1 MGFNNF
7 LFLAVSFTL
16 LSFGLPK
23 AIQKKVDAEIKETFH
38 VEDFKFTEVTF
49 PAEAIATL
57 PSKFGSDHFF
67 KIQKDNDLLGY
78 AYVSK
83 APSKTDMFDFLVLLD
98 PDLIIMKTKVLVYR
112 EDYGGEIGS
121 KRWLKQF
128 IGKTK
133 DDSLRYG
140 DNIVVISG
148 ATISVKSFTEA
159 INNLLQSL
167 KILHSKQL
175 L

>member
-1 MGFNNF
+1 MNLKHGF
-7 LFLAVSFTL
+7 LLISALIL

-23 AIQKKVDAEIKETFH
+23 AIQKRVDTEIKKTFH
-38 VEDFKFTEVTF
+38 IENFEFSAV
-49 PAEAIATL
+49 AIPSEETNAL
-57 PSKFGSDHFF
+57 PSKFGSDNFF
-67 KIQKDNDLLGY
+67 EIKSNDTLLGY

-83 APSKTDMFDFLVLLD
+83 APSKTDNFDYLVLLD
-98 PDLIIMKTKVLVYR
+98 PELVIIKAKVLVYR

-128 IGKTK
+128 IGKTQ
-133 DDSLRYG
+133 DDNLRYG
-140 DNIVVISG
+140 DNIVAISG

-167 KILHSKQL
+167 KILHSKHIL
-175 L
+175 

>member
-1 MGFNNF
+1 MGFKQLVF
-7 LFLAVSFTL
+7 LVVSLML

-38 VEDFKFTEVTF
+38 IENFEFNEVSFPLEDIK
-49 PAEAIATL
+49 TL
-57 PSKFGSDHFF
+57 PSSFGSDTFF
-67 KIQKDNDLLGY
+67 KIEKENNLLGY

-83 APSKTDMFDFLVLLD
+83 APSKTDNFDYLVLLD
-98 PDLIIMKTKVLVYR
+98 PELIILKTKVLVYR

-133 DDSLRYG
+133 DDNLRYG

-167 KILHSKQL
+167 KMLHSKQL